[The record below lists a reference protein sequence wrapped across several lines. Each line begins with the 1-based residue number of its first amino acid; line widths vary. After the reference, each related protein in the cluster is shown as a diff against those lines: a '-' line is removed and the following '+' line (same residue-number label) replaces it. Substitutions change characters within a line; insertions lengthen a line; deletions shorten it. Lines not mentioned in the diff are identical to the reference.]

1 MYRGVHQPG
10 CIQGARAAPDA
21 LIWMGLV
28 EGTTNMK
35 IPPEWLTQKVDS
47 APTSYNR
54 SRTEMSAL
62 SIRMAWQK
70 LQRQAGEG
78 GEVWAWANPSS
89 TWKKQGKLSGF
100 ALVRD
105 GAIIEAVTLS
115 QE

>member
-1 MYRGVHQPG
+1 
-10 CIQGARAAPDA
+10 
-21 LIWMGLV
+21 
-28 EGTTNMK
+28 MK
-35 IPPEWLTQKVDS
+35 IPPEWLTQKVES

-70 LQRQAGEG
+70 LQRAAGDD

-89 TWKKQGKLSGF
+89 TWKKQGRLTGY

-105 GAIIEAVTLS
+105 GAIIESVTLS

>member
-1 MYRGVHQPG
+1 
-10 CIQGARAAPDA
+10 
-21 LIWMGLV
+21 
-28 EGTTNMK
+28 MK
-35 IPPEWLTQKVDS
+35 IPPEWLTQRVES
-47 APTSYNR
+47 APTSYHR

-78 GEVWAWANPSS
+78 GEVWAWANPAS

-105 GAIIEAVTLS
+105 GAIVESVTLS

>member
-1 MYRGVHQPG
+1 
-10 CIQGARAAPDA
+10 
-21 LIWMGLV
+21 
-28 EGTTNMK
+28 MK
-35 IPPEWLTQKVDS
+35 IPPEWLTQKVES

-70 LQRQAGEG
+70 LQRQATEG

-105 GAIIEAVTLS
+105 GAIIESVTLS

>member
-1 MYRGVHQPG
+1 
-10 CIQGARAAPDA
+10 
-21 LIWMGLV
+21 MGLV
-28 EGTTNMK
+28 EGRTIMK
-35 IPPEWLTQKVDS
+35 IPPEWLTQKVES

-89 TWKKQGKLSGF
+89 TWKKQGKLTGF

-105 GAIIEAVTLS
+105 GAIIESVTLS